1 MDFECPEYQY
11 VYAWAGERGFPVL
24 LHTWGQEVLRFHKLA
39 QKMCIR
45 DSLKIEYVFC
55 QEDEGVET
63 KIWNM

>member
-39 QKMCIR
+39 KLPAHNIHFGAFRRGGRRGAQR
-45 DSLKIEYVFC
+45 H
-55 QEDEGVET
+55 
-63 KIWNM
+63 